1 MADGGSD
8 DVCDM
13 QLNGVAEVLD
23 LLQLDVETDVV
34 EGKPGREDAAHSVSV
49 QSPCSD
55 PTGHF

>member
-34 EGKPGREDAAHSVSV
+34 EDKPARADAAHSVSV
-49 QSPCSD
+49 QSACTD
-55 PTGHF
+55 PTVHL